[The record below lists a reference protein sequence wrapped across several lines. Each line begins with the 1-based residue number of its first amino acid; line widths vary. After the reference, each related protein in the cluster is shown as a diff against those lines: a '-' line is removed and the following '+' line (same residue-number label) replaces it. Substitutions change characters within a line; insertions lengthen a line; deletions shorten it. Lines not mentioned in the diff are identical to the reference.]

1 MMGRPLLSALQK
13 LPETIPIF
21 PLTGTLLLPRG
32 RLPLNIFEPRYL
44 DMTADALA
52 GDRLI
57 GMVQPLEPEAE
68 ERDDAPSVYPTGCAG
83 RITAFEET
91 EDGRYEILLTGL
103 CRFDIVAEEPNLKR
117 YRRARVRWDHFAG
130 DLDEGAP
137 GPIERESLV
146 RSLHAYLTRRAL
158 DADWDAIGDLTD
170 DELVTRLAMF
180 CPFRPSEKQA
190 LLESRDQGE
199 RARNLATLMEM
210 ALHEEGQGDLPH
222 H

>member
-1 MMGRPLLSALQK
+1 MMGQPLLSALQE

-21 PLTGTLLLPRG
+21 PLTGALLLPRG
-32 RLPLNIFEPRYL
+32 RLPLNMFEPRYL

-52 GDRLI
+52 GDRII
-57 GMVQPLEPEAE
+57 GMVQPLQPESE
-68 ERDDAPSVYPTGCAG
+68 ERDHTPSVYPTGCAG

-91 EDGRYEILLTGL
+91 DNGRYEIVLTGL
-103 CRFDIVAEEPNLKR
+103 CRFEIVAEEPNLKR
-117 YRRARVRWDHFAG
+117 YRRARVRWDRFAG
-130 DLDEGAP
+130 DLGEGP
-137 GPIERESLV
+137 CDPIEREPLVQSL
-146 RSLHAYLTRRAL
+146 RAYITQRAL

-190 LLESRDQGE
+190 LLESRDLGE
-199 RARNLATLMEM
+199 RAHHLATLMEM
-210 ALHEEGQGDLPH
+210 ALHEAGKGDLSH

>member
-1 MMGRPLLSALQK
+1 MMGRPLLSALQE
-13 LPETIPIF
+13 LPKTIPIF
-21 PLTGTLLLPRG
+21 PLTGALLLPRG
-32 RLPLNIFEPRYL
+32 RLPLNVFEPRYL

-68 ERDDAPSVYPTGCAG
+68 ERDDTPGVYPTGCAG

-103 CRFDIVAEEPNLKR
+103 CRFEIVAEEPDFKR
-117 YRRARVRWDHFAG
+117 YRSARVRWDRFAC

-137 GPIERESLV
+137 GPIARDPLV
-146 RSLHAYLTRRAL
+146 RSLHAYLMRRAL
-158 DADWDAIGDLTD
+158 DADWEAIGDLTD
-170 DELVTRLAMF
+170 DQLVTRLAMF